1 MKLPL
6 PYSPPNTNH
15 TFVLPYLVPAG
26 SGPS

>member
-1 MKLPL
+1 MKLTL

-15 TFVLPYLVPAG
+15 TFVVRYRVPAG